1 MYCVEGSHSGG
12 AIDLTNLLEIADRWL
27 LRGFDPLTLAPTG
40 DLKLPGPAGRVA
52 FAPGG
57 VEAYSLAAAGAKL
70 LRLDLATGSVT
81 PRSDVP
87 EGAISLAVTHERIY
101 MLDPFGSEVWAL
113 DRDSGRLLQAI
124 PVGRGPTGDR
134 PRPLIGEAGRIVGW
148 GW

>member
-81 PRSDVP
+81 SLSDVP
-87 EGAISLAVTHERIY
+87 QGAISPAVTRDRIY
-101 MLDPFGSEVWAL
+101 VPGAFGNEVWAL
-113 DRDSGRLLQAI
+113 DRRTGRLLQQI
-124 PVGRGPTGDR
+124 PVGRGPTGIA
-134 PRPLIGEAGRIVGW
+134 LGH
-148 GW
+148 